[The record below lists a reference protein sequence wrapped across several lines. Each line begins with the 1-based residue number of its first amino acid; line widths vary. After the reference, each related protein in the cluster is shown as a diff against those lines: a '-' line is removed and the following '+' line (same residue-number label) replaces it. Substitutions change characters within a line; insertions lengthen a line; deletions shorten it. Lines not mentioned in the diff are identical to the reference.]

1 MAPTLESFIVV
12 EDTLD
17 GRRLVA
23 NPYFFMV
30 DSQGNQLPYINEI
43 NEVYIGDEDVQT
55 AKMVAG
61 EVSYKAQSVN
71 LPSGPVLLQN
81 AEKGNYS
88 VELRPTSRD
97 FTELSGLGVVGTRQF
112 HWCIALPGTR
122 R

>member
-1 MAPTLESFIVV
+1 MVETGFTAVASTLESFIVV

-43 NEVYIGDEDVQT
+43 NEVYIGDEDVTT

-61 EVSYKAQSVN
+61 ETSYKAQSVN
-71 LPSGPVLLQN
+71 LLQVRFCF
-81 AEKGNYS
+81 KM
-88 VELRPTSRD
+88 
-97 FTELSGLGVVGTRQF
+97 
-112 HWCIALPGTR
+112 
-122 R
+122 